1 MTAKRR
7 PAPAQK
13 APANPVKQSDS
24 DAFTLYVREWQD
36 RLNLNDWRIEKSSKP
51 AAKANMAEVVR
62 TSLPDRLAVYRI
74 GTDFGSI
81 PVTAQSV
88 EAIACHEVLHVF
100 LHEYKEFIRAGAG
113 EEDIMSAEHRIVNTL
128 VGLLVER

>member
-1 MTAKRR
+1 MSAKK
-7 PAPAQK
+7 PPT
-13 APANPVKQSDS
+13 NPVKQSDA

-36 RLNLNDWRIEKSSKP
+36 RLNLNDWRIEKAAKP
-51 AAKANMAEVVR
+51 AGKANMAEVCSI
-62 TSLPDRLAVYRI
+62 SLPDRLAVYRI

-81 PVTAQSV
+81 PVTAQTV
-88 EAIACHEVLHVF
+88 EEIACHEVLHVF
-100 LHEYKEFIRAGAG
+100 LHEYKEFILAGAD